1 MFQILKVKCVKNLKR
16 VRPWVYT
23 KAGGLN
29 ILTFLCLIKPTRT
42 LMKMKGSRE
51 DTKDTFC
58 FFNKVLQNFLSHL
71 VRPTFSLRT
80 ELTAFGIA

>member
-1 MFQILKVKCVKNLKR
+1 
-16 VRPWVYT
+16 
-23 KAGGLN
+23 
-29 ILTFLCLIKPTRT
+29 
-42 LMKMKGSRE
+42 MKGSRE